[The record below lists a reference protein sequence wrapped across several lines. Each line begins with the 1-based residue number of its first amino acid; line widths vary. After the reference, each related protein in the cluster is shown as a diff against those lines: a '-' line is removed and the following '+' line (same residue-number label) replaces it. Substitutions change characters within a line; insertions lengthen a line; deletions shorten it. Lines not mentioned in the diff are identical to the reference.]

1 MSLGEARREQ
11 GRGRPT
17 QGRHLGRG
25 GVCVWTRVCGFCKA
39 FLTNKN
45 KNSRGLSA
53 YLSLGWREIGSG
65 RCFVESLTGPEG
77 TLACPLCWRP
87 LEGVRWRWDKTGCN
101 FLAGSLWGLS

>member
-53 YLSLGWREIGSG
+53 YLSLGWREKLVVGG
-65 RCFVESLTGPEG
+65 ALWRASLALKGP
-77 TLACPLCWRP
+77 
-87 LEGVRWRWDKTGCN
+87 
-101 FLAGSLWGLS
+101 